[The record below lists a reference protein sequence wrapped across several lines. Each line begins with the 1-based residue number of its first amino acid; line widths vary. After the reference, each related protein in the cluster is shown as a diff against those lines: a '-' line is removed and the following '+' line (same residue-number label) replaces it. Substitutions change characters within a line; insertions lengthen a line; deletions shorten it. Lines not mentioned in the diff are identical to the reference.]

1 MNLHLIGSLVRKDLS
16 VFFRNRFF
24 ALITILGIIFYLAV
38 YFVMFFMQRSVDTTL
53 EIGLYTPFE
62 IPTFEEL
69 PEEGLELELAVSEE
83 QLKQAVIDG
92 KYIAGISLPADTLS
106 RLLADERPTINIFF
120 AADTPQEV
128 KDAIELVV
136 QELGYQMTGQSLAI
150 EVSEE
155 VLGPDLGGM
164 PLPPRDRLRPLLAI
178 MLIMVETMGL
188 ATLISEEIEQRTIQ
202 ALLVTPATVTDVFTA
217 KGIAGISLA
226 FGQAA
231 LFMAIVGGLN
241 QQPLVVLV
249 ALLLG
254 AVLVIA
260 AGFIIGAMAKDMLSV
275 LAWSLP
281 VIIILIIPSIGVA
294 FPGSVTG
301 WVEAL
306 PSYYLVDTVHRAS
319 NFGAGWSDV
328 WQNLLILFSFD
339 LVLALLGVVVLR
351 RRTR

>member
-1 MNLHLIGSLVRKDLS
+1 VNPRLISSLVQKDLS
-16 VFFRNRFF
+16 IFFRNRFF
-24 ALITILGIIFYLAV
+24 ALITVLGIILYLVV
-38 YFVMFFMQRSVDTTL
+38 YFVMPHTADTTL
-53 EIGLYTPFE
+53 KIGLYEPSGMPAFE
-62 IPTFEEL
+62 DL
-69 PEEGLELELAVSEE
+69 QEEGLEFEHTVSEE
-83 QLKQAVIDG
+83 QLKQEVIDG

-120 AADTPQEV
+120 AADTPQET
-128 KDAIELVV
+128 KDAIEMVI
-136 QELGYQMTGQSLAI
+136 QELGYRLTGQSLAV
-150 EVSEE
+150 EVSAE
-155 VLGPDLGGM
+155 VLGPDLGGT
-164 PLPPRDRLRPLLAI
+164 PLPPRDRLRPLLAV

-188 ATLISEEIEQRTIQ
+188 ATLISEEIERRTIH
-202 ALLVTPATVTDVFTA
+202 ALLVTPATVADIFTA

-241 QQPLVVLV
+241 HQPLVVLT

-260 AGFIIGAMAKDMLSV
+260 AGFIIGAVAKDILSV

-281 VIIILIIPSIGVA
+281 VVIILIIPSIGVA

-306 PSYYLVDTVHRAS
+306 PTYYLVDTVHRAS
-319 NFGAGWSDV
+319 NFSAGWGDV

-339 LVLALLGVVVLR
+339 LVLAWLGVAVLR

>member
-1 MNLHLIGSLVRKDLS
+1 MNPRLISSLVQKDLS
-16 VFFRNRFF
+16 IFFRNRLF
-24 ALITILGIIFYLAV
+24 ALITVLGIIVYLVV
-38 YFVMFFMQRSVDTTL
+38 YFVMPHSVNTTL
-53 EIGLYTPFE
+53 EIGLYMPFE
-62 IPTFEEL
+62 IPAFEEL
-69 PEEGLELELAVSEE
+69 QEEGLEFERTVSEE
-83 QLKQAVIDG
+83 QLKQEVIDG
-92 KYIAGISLPADTLS
+92 KYIAGISLPVDTLS
-106 RLLADERPTINIFF
+106 RLLADERPAINIFF

-128 KDAIELVV
+128 KDAIEVVV
-136 QELGYQMTGQSLAI
+136 QELGYRLLGQPLAI

-155 VLGPDLGGM
+155 VLGPDLGGT
-164 PLPPRDRLRPLLAI
+164 PLPPRDRLRPLLAV

-188 ATLISEEIEQRTIQ
+188 ATLISEEIERRTIH
-202 ALLVTPATVTDVFTA
+202 ALLVTPATVADVFVA
-217 KGIAGISLA
+217 KGVAGIGLA

-241 QQPLVVLV
+241 QQPLVVLI
-249 ALLLG
+249 ALFLG

-260 AGFIIGAMAKDMLSV
+260 AGFVIGAVAKDMLSV

-301 WVEAL
+301 WVETL
-306 PSYYLVDTVHRAS
+306 PTYYLVDTVHQAS
-319 NFGAGWSDV
+319 NFSAGWGDI

-339 LVLALLGVVVLR
+339 LVLAWLGVVVLR